1 MPANQQIELT
11 GRTNEESGSRA
22 CQRLRDA
29 GQTPGVLYGNQDET
43 LAIKVDTGQLRMLID
58 SGIRVLDVEFD
69 GTKQKAMFRELQW
82 DTFGINLN
90 HFDLLRIDADQR
102 IEIDVPVEL
111 RGTAPGT
118 NSGGTLEQPLH
129 AIRIRCLAVEV
140 PEKFTLRIN
149 ELEIGDSITV
159 ADIEL
164 GGDFEPLLEPDSVVV
179 RVVEIREEEE
189 IETLEDGELDAGPI
203 EPEVIGRD
211 DDDDG
216 EDSDD
221 DSGEE

>member
-1 MPANQQIELT
+1 MPANQQIEMT

-22 CQRLRDA
+22 CQRLRDT

-43 LAIKVDTGQLRMLID
+43 FAIKVDTGQLRNLVD
-58 SGIRVLDVEFD
+58 SGVRVLDVELD

-82 DTFGINLN
+82 DTYGVKLN

-102 IEIDVPVEL
+102 IEIDVPIEL

-118 NSGGTLEQPLH
+118 NSGGALEQPLH
-129 AIRIRCLAVEV
+129 AIRINCLAVEV
-140 PEKFTLRIN
+140 PEKFTIRIN
-149 ELEIGDSITV
+149 ELEIGDSITI

-164 GGDFEPLLEPDSVVV
+164 DSDFEPLLEPDTVVV
-179 RVVEIREEEE
+179 RVVEIREDDD
-189 IETLEDGELDAGPI
+189 IETLEDGDLDAGPI
-203 EPEVIGRD
+203 EPEVIGRA
-211 DDDDG
+211 DDG
-216 EDSDD
+216 EDADD

>member
-1 MPANQQIELT
+1 MPASHQIELT

-22 CQRLRDA
+22 CQQLREA
-29 GQTPGVLYGNQDET
+29 GQTPGVLYGNQVET
-43 LAIKVDTGQLRMLID
+43 VAIKVDTGQLKSLID
-58 SGIRVLDVEFD
+58 SGARVLDVEMD

-102 IEIDVPVEL
+102 IEIDIPVEL

-118 NSGGTLEQPLH
+118 NSGGALEQPLH
-129 AIRIRCLAVEV
+129 AIRINCPAIEV

-164 GGDFEPLLEPDSVVV
+164 DDSIEPLHELDAIVV
-179 RVVEIREEEE
+179 RVVEIRDEEE
-189 IETLEDGELDAGPI
+189 IETLEDGELDGGPI
-203 EPEVIGRD
+203 EPEVIGRG
-211 DDDDG
+211 DDDG
-216 EDSDD
+216 EDADD
-221 DSGEE
+221 DSDNE